1 MRSLW
6 RARRWHFSE
15 LHVQEDWATETTVW
29 SECPSP
35 APASPSLQSLSPPGP
50 IASVRPD
57 LQCSSGS
64 QQYSSKNQS
73 VDYLSHTRRRNR
85 LKSKP
90 KTGEKC
96 DKSNIPI
103 PQFSSNS
110 QPALQFSPRSSPLR
124 ATSVYDTSEADSPC
138 DEKFPSSS
146 SAPLHFQGT
155 NNSSSK
161 SKSPPE
167 ADSNCATPKTLPH
180 CRWIQRQ
187 KDDVDAFSLPGN
199 CNSVLGILTSFSYRK
214 KTEKVFKSQSNIFSN
229 HW

>member
-1 MRSLW
+1 MKPTTSLLIGKVNTNGIKCGSN
-6 RARRWHFSE
+6 RKCGAFGEPVDDTFRNYMSRKIELQRRQFGQN
-15 LHVQEDWATETTVW
+15 V
-29 SECPSP
+29 PP
-35 APASPSLQSLSPPGP
+35 PPPQSLSPPGP

-124 ATSVYDTSEADSPC
+124 ATSVYDHQKNGDTNEADSPC

-180 CRWIQRQ
+180 CR
-187 KDDVDAFSLPGN
+187 
-199 CNSVLGILTSFSYRK
+199 
-214 KTEKVFKSQSNIFSN
+214 
-229 HW
+229 